1 MDNLDL
7 IQFNNACE
15 DFVSG
20 KYILAN
26 IKIKALINA
35 INASEK
41 LTALVSDSLEG
52 FDFGVRF
59 RESISSSGLTLPHE
73 DKEIIAYC
81 FNILYNLDEGTVTFL
96 DFLSKY
102 FASSKLSGG

>member
-7 IQFNNACE
+7 IQFNNACD
-15 DFVSG
+15 DFVAG

-26 IKIKALINA
+26 IKVKSIINS

-41 LTALVSDSLEG
+41 LTDLVSNSLEG
-52 FDFGVRF
+52 FDFGVKF
-59 RESISSSGLTLPHE
+59 RESISSEGLTLPHG
-73 DKEIIAYC
+73 DKSVIAYC
-81 FNILYNLDEGTVTFL
+81 FNILYNLDEGTVTFI

-102 FASSKLSGG
+102 FSKSESASV